1 MLVDNSY
8 LERLRTFLA
17 NRAVFP
23 AEELAKH
30 AGKWVA
36 FSPDGTRVAASAP
49 DPDMLEELL
58 RASGKIRL
66 SALWKVFPV
75 RMARS
80 LRPVGVRRA
89 RREVRLHGSPSPTRS
104 HYSAGN

>member
-1 MLVDNSY
+1 VLVDNSY

-36 FSPDGTRVAASAP
+36 FTPDGTRVAASAP

-58 RASGKIRL
+58 RASGEDP
-66 SALWKVFPV
+66 ALCVIEGTPGEDGPF
-75 RMARS
+75 AETS
-80 LRPVGVRRA
+80 GGA
-89 RREVRLHGSPSPTRS
+89 EG
-104 HYSAGN
+104 AA